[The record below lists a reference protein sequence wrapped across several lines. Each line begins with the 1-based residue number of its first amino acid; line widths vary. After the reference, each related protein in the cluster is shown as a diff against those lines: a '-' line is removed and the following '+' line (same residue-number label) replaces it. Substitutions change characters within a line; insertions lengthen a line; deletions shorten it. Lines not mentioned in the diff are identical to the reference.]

1 VFGLSQ
7 NVYIEKVLKRYNMH
21 EYSTTPVPFMK
32 GDKLGTFQSPRNQ
45 LEINEMKSIP
55 YASAVGSI
63 MYVQVCTCPNLAFV
77 TRLLGIFQS
86 NLEIKHWK
94 AAKKTLRYL
103 QGTKHYMLTY
113 KRTDNLE
120 VIGYSDSDF
129 EGCVDSKKSTSGYVF
144 TLANEAIS
152 WKSSKQRITTSSTMY
167 TEFIACYG
175 VLGRA
180 MWLKIFIPGLRVID
194 SISKPLTIYCDNKVV
209 FFFSHNNK
217 SSGASKHIDLRYLV
231 VRERV
236 QDCIINLEHIGTKEM
251 LTNPLTKGLPP
262 HIFEE
267 HVADMGL
274 MESF

>member
-1 VFGLSQ
+1 
-7 NVYIEKVLKRYNMH
+7 
-21 EYSTTPVPFMK
+21 
-32 GDKLGTFQSPRNQ
+32 
-45 LEINEMKSIP
+45 
-55 YASAVGSI
+55 
-63 MYVQVCTCPNLAFV
+63 
-77 TRLLGIFQS
+77 
-86 NLEIKHWK
+86 
-94 AAKKTLRYL
+94 LRYL

-167 TEFIACYG
+167 AEFIACYG
-175 VLGRA
+175 VLGWA

-194 SISKPLTIYCDNKVV
+194 SISKALTIYCDNKVV

-236 QDCIINLEHIGTKEM
+236 QDRIINLEHIGTKEM

-267 HVADMGL
+267 HVADMEL
-274 MESF
+274 MQSF